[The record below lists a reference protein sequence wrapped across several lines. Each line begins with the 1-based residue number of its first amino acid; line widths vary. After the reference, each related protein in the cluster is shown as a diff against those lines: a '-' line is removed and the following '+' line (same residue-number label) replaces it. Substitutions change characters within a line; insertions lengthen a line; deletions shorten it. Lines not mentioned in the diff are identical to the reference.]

1 MNGFA
6 VESIDLQMSSLK
18 STVASLNIRLEAMET
33 KQLTSDRTIA
43 ILNGKPLTH
52 ILFMLFI
59 YEVCSYR

>member
-33 KQLTSDRTIA
+33 KQLTSDRTIV

-52 ILFMLFI
+52 SLFMLFI
-59 YEVCSYR
+59 YEGLFI

>member
-18 STVASLNIRLEAMET
+18 SAVASLNIRLEAMET
-33 KQLTSDRTIA
+33 KQLTSDRTIV

-59 YEVCSYR
+59 YEGLFI

>member
-33 KQLTSDRTIA
+33 KQLTSDRTIV

-52 ILFMLFI
+52 ILYMFFI
-59 YEVCSYR
+59 YEGLFI